1 MKRTVCATKIEDLF
15 RHNICQID
23 KIEYISMDRR
33 IDRISIDTMIDT
45 YIIKRLIN
53 EYKISKELIKS
64 SRPFRNKKG
73 RYVGYV
79 DTI

>member
-1 MKRTVCATKIEDLF
+1 
-15 RHNICQID
+15 
-23 KIEYISMDRR
+23 MDRR

-45 YIIKRLIN
+45 NIIKRLIN